1 MWLFEKDGPLEVGVS
16 KDLVRDQAIAIE
28 EWGIFTLD
36 LECNFLDMIQ
46 GSHSC
51 DDLSDF
57 EFFFR
62 FRRRND

>member
-1 MWLFEKDGPLEVGVS
+1 MGVS

-28 EWGIFTLD
+28 EWGIFSMD

-46 GSHSC
+46 GGHGS

-57 EFFFR
+57 EFFSDFAVGMIEE
-62 FRRRND
+62 